1 MFTPNLRVLLI
12 IAPLMGLLAV
22 ACGGDP
28 TATPTATSVPT
39 PTVQYLPTLGPIP
52 TRTPTPTATPV
63 PAGVAVTY
71 VLGRWQMEDRL
82 FQLRMGDATAF
93 GYKAGDR
100 ISAKDGDGIVMTI
113 NLGDTITFTELN
125 ASTSR
130 SSKPHHFTIAEL
142 GIDEE
147 RQPSQDA
154 GFSFTPDKV
163 GEFRIYDSEDPD
175 AHGKAILIVK

>member
-1 MFTPNLRVLLI
+1 M
-12 IAPLMGLLAV
+12 IAPLMGLLAA
-22 ACGGDP
+22 ACGADP
-28 TATPTATSVPT
+28 TATPTATSAPAPT

-52 TRTPTPTATPV
+52 TRTPTPTPTPV
-63 PAGVAVTY
+63 PPGESVTY
-71 VLGRWQMEDRL
+71 VIGRWQMEDGL
-82 FQLRMGDATAF
+82 FQLRMGDLTAF
-93 GYKAGDR
+93 GYNAGER
-100 ISAKDGDGIVMTI
+100 ISATDGDGVVMTI

-125 ASTSR
+125 ASSSR

-154 GFSFTPDKV
+154 EFSFTPDKV